1 MHFTRLCDCF
11 LAVTALYKHRPNPAG
26 NGHCQTR
33 EQRLSVL
40 LLPPP
45 GRLQLQLECTSV
57 SISNIPFILATIF
70 IHILFLVLFNSSVG
84 VNSFIHSFFPVALL
98 ASLSSRYLLHL
109 CSQTKEHIFARPN
122 QLDAPDKQNTLPDQ
136 QKQLQSLMINCFIYF
151 IRLFVEFNQL
161 ANGYA
166 GLMVLVLVESTR

>member
-11 LAVTALYKHRPNPAG
+11 LAVTALYKHRHNPAG

-57 SISNIPFILATIF
+57 FDLKYTFYPSNHLHT
-70 IHILFLVLFNSSVG
+70 HSVFSP
-84 VNSFIHSFFPVALL
+84 VQQLCRCKFIHSLFFSPVALL
-98 ASLSSRYLLHL
+98 ASLSSGYLLHL
-109 CSQTKEHIFARPN
+109 CAQAKEHIFGWPN

-136 QKQLQSLMINCFIYF
+136 QNAAAVTDDKLFYLFYSFIPW
-151 IRLFVEFNQL
+151 I
-161 ANGYA
+161 
-166 GLMVLVLVESTR
+166 

>member
-1 MHFTRLCDCF
+1 MIVFSQWPPCTNTDLTQQATGIVKHGNKGF
-11 LAVTALYKHRPNPAG
+11 LSY
-26 NGHCQTR
+26 
-33 EQRLSVL
+33 SS
-40 LLPPP
+40 LPQVACSCS
-45 GRLQLQLECTSV
+45 LNVHQS

-122 QLDAPDKQNTLPDQ
+122 QLDAPDKQNSLPDQ
-136 QKQLQSLMINCFIYF
+136 QNAAAVTDDKLFYLFYSFIPW
-151 IRLFVEFNQL
+151 I
-161 ANGYA
+161 
-166 GLMVLVLVESTR
+166 